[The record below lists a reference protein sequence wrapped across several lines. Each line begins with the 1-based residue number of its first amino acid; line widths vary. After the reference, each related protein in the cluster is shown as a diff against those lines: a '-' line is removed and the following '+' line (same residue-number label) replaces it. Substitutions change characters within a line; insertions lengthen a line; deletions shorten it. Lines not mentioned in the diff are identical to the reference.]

1 MPITDS
7 PLRYPG
13 GKSQLTPLVV
23 EILREN
29 DLFNGEY
36 VEPYAGGAGI
46 AWTLL
51 LNNQVSRVHI
61 NDIDPAIYAFWYCV
75 LRRTDDFCER
85 IERFKV
91 TMTQWRRQRAI
102 ARRKSSLFDL
112 GFAAFFLN
120 RTNRS
125 GILNGGVIGGLE
137 QKGDYPI
144 DCRFDKEML
153 IRKIRRIG
161 AHRDQ
166 VTLHCLDAEGFLK
179 KTLPQIPKRTL
190 VNLDP
195 PYYVKGHCLYTNH
208 YGPEDHQKLAKAVG
222 RIRQNWVV
230 TYDDTPQTRK
240 MYERYPSF
248 THELEYTAREKRIGV
263 ELLVLDPRLSP
274 PPRLKRARITAR
286 AKAS

>member
-75 LRRTDDFCER
+75 LRRTDDFCES

-91 TMTQWRRQRAI
+91 TIAQLRRPGAN
-102 ARRKSSLFDL
+102 APPKSGPFYFRFS
-112 GFAAFFLN
+112 AFFP
-120 RTNRS
+120 
-125 GILNGGVIGGLE
+125 
-137 QKGDYPI
+137 YP
-144 DCRFDKEML
+144 
-153 IRKIRRIG
+153 
-161 AHRDQ
+161 
-166 VTLHCLDAEGFLK
+166 
-179 KTLPQIPKRTL
+179 
-190 VNLDP
+190 
-195 PYYVKGHCLYTNH
+195 
-208 YGPEDHQKLAKAVG
+208 
-222 RIRQNWVV
+222 
-230 TYDDTPQTRK
+230 
-240 MYERYPSF
+240 
-248 THELEYTAREKRIGV
+248 
-263 ELLVLDPRLSP
+263 
-274 PPRLKRARITAR
+274 
-286 AKAS
+286 